1 MSHLETQAPLGFPEA
16 AGDKGL
22 KSGALGLVSS
32 IVVGMA
38 STAPAYSL
46 AASLGFVVATVNG
59 DGIVGVKAPSIM
71 LLAFVP
77 MLFIAIAYQQLN
89 KAEPDCG
96 TTFTWATRAFGP
108 RAGWIGG
115 WGIIAADVIVMAN
128 LAQIAGSYGFQLFG
142 LDELAASTF
151 WSMVAGVAWIIVMT
165 YICYRGIEVSARLQ
179 YALLGIEVVVLVIFS
194 VIALIKVYS
203 GNATPGSLTP
213 SLSWLWPSG
222 MTLSALVTAT
232 LIAVFIYWGWD
243 TAVSINEE
251 TSDPEK
257 TPGRAAIISTLLLL
271 LTYAIVSVATVAF
284 AGVGETDL
292 GLANPENSDDVF
304 NALGPSVFGDS
315 FLGRAMEILLILSV
329 LSSASAST
337 QTTILPTARTTLA
350 MGAYKAIPSAFAR
363 IHPKY
368 MTPTV
373 STIMMGAVSI
383 IFYVGLTLISENVLG
398 DSIAAVGLMIAFY
411 YGLTGFAAV
420 WFYRHDLFKSG
431 RDFAMKG
438 LFPFLGGLLLL
449 GAFVIA
455 SYQYA
460 QPDYGSTTL
469 WGIGGVFIIGI
480 GALLSGVVLMIIW
493 NMIAPAFFRGETLSK
508 RTSSELILVMSAF
521 EEETVRLPDSGLPD
535 IVIAPDLSN
544 LPEGMTALDL
554 ESGVE
559 IDSTSQ
565 LRALRSD
572 QDIQHAKE
580 TFEAEHEADH
590 EADHDGEK

>member
-16 AGDKGL
+16 ASDKGL

-32 IVVGMA
+32 IVIGMA

-46 AASLGFVVATVNG
+46 AASLGFVVATANG
-59 DGIVGVKAPSIM
+59 DSIVGVKAPSIM

-77 MLFIAIAYQQLN
+77 MFFIAIAYQQLN

-142 LDELAASTF
+142 LDDLAASTF
-151 WSMVAGVAWIIVMT
+151 WSMVAGVGWIIVMT

-194 VIALIKVYS
+194 AIALIKVYG
-203 GNATPGSLTP
+203 GNATPDSLTP
-213 SLSWLWPSG
+213 ELSWLWPSG
-222 MTLSALVTAT
+222 LSLSALVTAA

-284 AGVGETDL
+284 AGTGEEGL
-292 GLANPENSDDVF
+292 GLANPENSADVF
-304 NALGPSVFGDS
+304 QALGPSVFGES
-315 FLGRAMEILLILSV
+315 FLGKTMEILLILSV

-337 QTTILPTARTTLA
+337 QTTILPTARTALA

-373 STIMMGAVSI
+373 STVVMGLVSI

-420 WFYRHDLFKSG
+420 WFYRHDIFTGG
-431 RDFAMKG
+431 RNFVMKG
-438 LFPFLGGLLLL
+438 LFPFLGGTLLLS
-449 GAFVIA
+449 AFVIA

-469 WGIGGVFIIGI
+469 WGIGGVFILGM

-493 NMIAPAFFRGETLSK
+493 NIIAPAFFRGETLSK
-508 RTSSELILVMSAF
+508 RTSSELVLLVTSY
-521 EEETVRLPDSGLPD
+521 EEDTVRLPDSGLPD
-535 IVIAPDLSN
+535 IIIAPDLSN
-544 LPEGMTALDL
+544 LPEGATAVDL

-580 TFEAEHEADH
+580 EFEREH
-590 EADHDGEK
+590 DHDKE